1 MGAEETSRKGSGGAE
16 AFVDYVKE
24 LWRRCLCTT
33 RSEERR

>member
-1 MGAEETSRKGSGGAE
+1 MGAEETGRKGSDGAG
-16 AFVDYVKE
+16 AFVGDVKE